1 MLDLKNEEKRQL
13 DIFFS
18 KEVQFKRHLG
28 NMDINGKYSK
38 TA

>member
-13 DIFFS
+13 DIFL
-18 KEVQFKRHLG
+18 VQFKRQLG

-38 TA
+38 TS